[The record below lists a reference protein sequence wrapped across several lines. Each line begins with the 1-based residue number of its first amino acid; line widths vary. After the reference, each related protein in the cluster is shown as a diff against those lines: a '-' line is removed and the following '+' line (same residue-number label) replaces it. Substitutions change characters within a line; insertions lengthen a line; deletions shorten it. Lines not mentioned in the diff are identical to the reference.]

1 MVPLL
6 KQKARSKGSVILG
19 FPSPVEEIGLASN
32 RRLWLIIGGVVLA
45 VILLAAFASRSRETI
60 PVRAEHPRRESI
72 VNTISTNGKI
82 EPLENFEAHAPV
94 ATTVRRVLV
103 REGDTVRKGQLLLQL
118 GDAEARAQA
127 ARALAQLR
135 AAEANLNAVAVGGTQ
150 EEVLNTEADLVKARG
165 EFEAARRN
173 LDAMRRLQQ
182 RGAASAAEV
191 QAAEERL
198 KTAEAQAGVL
208 EQKVKGGR
216 YSRPE
221 VARVQAQ
228 AAEARAAYAAAQAL
242 VGSSNIVSPR
252 DGLVYS
258 LPVREGGYVNPGDL
272 LLQVADL
279 KKIQVRAFVDEP
291 DIGRLAVGQKVS
303 VGWDALP
310 GRIWEGLVTR
320 VPTTVTL
327 HGTRTVGEV
336 IVEVDN
342 RDFKLLPN
350 TNVSVNVMTAKQD
363 NALTVSREAVRQESG
378 QRFVYRIVDGELK
391 PESVE
396 TGISNLTRVEIKK
409 GLSDGDVV
417 ALGST
422 NPLLT
427 LKSGEPVRVVAR

>member
-1 MVPLL
+1 M
-6 KQKARSKGSVILG
+6 
-19 FPSPVEEIGLASN
+19 
-32 RRLWLIIGGVVLA
+32 
-45 VILLAAFASRSRETI
+45 
-60 PVRAEHPRRESI
+60 
-72 VNTISTNGKI
+72 
-82 EPLENFEAHAPV
+82 
-94 ATTVRRVLV
+94 
-103 REGDTVRKGQLLLQL
+103 
-118 GDAEARAQA
+118 
-127 ARALAQLR
+127 
-135 AAEANLNAVAVGGTQ
+135 
-150 EEVLNTEADLVKARG
+150 
-165 EFEAARRN
+165 
-173 LDAMRRLQQ
+173 QQ

-198 KTAEAQAGVL
+198 KTAEAQASVL

-242 VGSSNIVSPR
+242 VASSNIVSPR
-252 DGLVYS
+252 EGLVYS
-258 LPVREGGYVNPGDL
+258 LPVREGAYVNPGDL

-342 RDFKLLPN
+342 RDLKLLPN

-363 NALTVSREAVRQESG
+363 NALTVSREAVRQEGG
-378 QRFVYRIVDGELK
+378 QHFVYHIVDGELK
-391 PESVE
+391 PVSVE

-409 GLSDGDVV
+409 GLSDGDLV